1 MEMEMEMEMKFK
13 MKIEITELPP
23 FRDIHSESRVPP
35 VN

>member
-1 MEMEMEMEMKFK
+1 VEAEMEMEMKIK
-13 MKIEITELPP
+13 MKIEITEFPP